1 MKEGKTQEVSIL
13 QVRGIKGC
21 LHHWRKRGHQEVHP
35 LIDLQNE
42 KDQGHLGEK
51 PDHQLGDEEFL
62 QKNHLVSH
70 RLELRTLRLLR
81 DDIEKE
87 HLHHI
92 GSLPTARLRH
102 LTVWTLGTTQISLC
116 QR

>member
-1 MKEGKTQEVSIL
+1 MKEGKTREVSIL

-35 LIDLQNE
+35 LRDPQNE

-70 RLELRTLRLLR
+70 CLEWRTLRLLR

-87 HLHHI
+87 HLHHV
-92 GSLPTARLRH
+92 GSLLTAHLRH